1 MSSLSPSSSSP
12 SNLSS
17 DDDCWPPEV
26 LDPTCGLC
34 RFYFGPG
41 DYMVHYNS
49 EARSPQGISIDR
61 YDVSNLDIDKFGNR
75 FFHKGC
81 VEALAWG
88 PINSGTELEGVYKV
102 AGCASGYLQ
111 PPKSTVIHR
120 HRWVRRSIVQDL
132 QLALRGRLP
141 LEIYDHIAGYCT
153 RERATQIIRDARPE
167 HTTLVKNLRG
177 LFFDGESP
185 LWMHHVEIEGSRYVQ
200 SLSNSQ
206 IFYDDTLL
214 LPAGHK
220 TSESFNIYFAEDYRG
235 IRQIIATKSD
245 EPPSIDREAGLHWVI
260 CCRHQKAPFYFQWKN
275 DGVKL
280 RGFDVTKTENNRPD
294 WNRRRWAVFSRHLDS
309 FPQPPKIYD
318 GHLQTLSYYN
328 AVQAVDW
335 NSPGVCGYYFY
346 IPDGHIRGIVT
357 LKAKD
362 PPTAHIDEFDQ
373 HGCCGIYVPIDSDER
388 VSELCVRSGKSF
400 FYRGDS
406 ADEHALIL
414 RTSKG
419 RSHVLGDDTG
429 FAWPDDDRT
438 GLKKFTYTS
447 VATLPEKGQVRM
459 FYSGNRHKGWT
470 CFEVATPLDMWLGL
484 EPVTTLTREIT
495 VSLPAPDPYNVSI
508 RYGMSTSAPLEGVKS
523 FRACRPWEPGWG
535 RFEWEKEKEVVGLLL
550 SYTDGSQRSVGQVR
564 PDSLED
570 TVEVRSDKIWLTGSV
585 GVFTTQEDTNAS
597 RDPSSDRVCVDK
609 PIDID
614 REGYEYLEVPLTG
627 RLVWQFTHYRCA
639 VAHIDSNEA
648 YDDDEI
654 GMALAHG
661 TVNIIR
667 DQGKFT
673 TL

>member
-1 MSSLSPSSSSP
+1 MSSLSPSSSP

-34 RFYFGPG
+34 RFYFVPG

-61 YDVSNLDIDKFGNR
+61 YDVSNFDIDKFGNR

-111 PPKSTVIHR
+111 PPKSMVIHR

-141 LEIYDHIAGYCT
+141 VEIYDHIAGYCT

-177 LFFDGESP
+177 LCFDGESP
-185 LWMHHVEIEGSRYVQ
+185 LWVHHVKIEGSRYVQ
-200 SLSNSQ
+200 SLSNAQ
-206 IFYDDTLL
+206 IFDDDTLL
-214 LPAGHK
+214 LPACHK
-220 TSESFNIYFAEDYRG
+220 TSESFNICFAEDYRG

-245 EPPSIDREAGLHWVI
+245 EPPSVDREAGLHWVI
-260 CCRHQKAPFYFQWKN
+260 CCRHQKAPFYFQWNN

-280 RGFDVTKTENNRPD
+280 RGFDVAKTENNRPD

-309 FPQPPKIYD
+309 FPQPPGIQD
-318 GHLQTLSYYN
+318 GDFQTLSYYN

-346 IPDGHIRGIVT
+346 IPDRHIRGIVT
-357 LKAKD
+357 LKTKD

-373 HGCCGIYVPIDSDER
+373 HGRCGIYVPSTR
-388 VSELCVRSGKSF
+388 MSESRSCG
-400 FYRGDS
+400 
-406 ADEHALIL
+406 
-414 RTSKG
+414 
-419 RSHVLGDDTG
+419 
-429 FAWPDDDRT
+429 T
-438 GLKKFTYTS
+438 GLKKFTYTA
-447 VATLPEKGQVRM
+447 VATLPEKGQARM
-459 FYSGNRHKGWT
+459 FYSGDWHKGWT

-508 RYGMSTSAPLEGVKS
+508 KYGMLTSAPLEGVKS
-523 FRACRPWEPGWG
+523 FRACRPWEPRWG

-585 GVFTTQEDTNAS
+585 GVFTTQEDTNAY
-597 RDPSSDRVCVDK
+597 RDLGIDRVCVDK

-667 DQGKFT
+667 DQGKVT
-673 TL
+673 TLS